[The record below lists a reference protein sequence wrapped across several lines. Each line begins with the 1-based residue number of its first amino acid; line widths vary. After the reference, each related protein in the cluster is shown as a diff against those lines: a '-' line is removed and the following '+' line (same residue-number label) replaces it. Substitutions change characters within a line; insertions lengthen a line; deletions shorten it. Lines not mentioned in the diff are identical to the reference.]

1 MLLPI
6 RPKRNAI
13 ALFLTELELSDN
25 VGVSVIGSLL
35 YASFQTAPLT
45 ALPYFEITGNLAV
58 RV

>member
-25 VGVSVIGSLL
+25 GSLL